1 MERQWRRELAN
12 TSQSRFFGCPHAAH
26 RGDLPSRFGD
36 SCRTA
41 TVREPVPFPIS
52 SCHRI
57 CQRRTALSSVSL
69 LVAMRA
75 ILTGDEICFREMA
88 EKKRFAVPLS

>member
-1 MERQWRRELAN
+1 
-12 TSQSRFFGCPHAAH
+12 
-26 RGDLPSRFGD
+26 
-36 SCRTA
+36 
-41 TVREPVPFPIS
+41 VREPVPFPIS